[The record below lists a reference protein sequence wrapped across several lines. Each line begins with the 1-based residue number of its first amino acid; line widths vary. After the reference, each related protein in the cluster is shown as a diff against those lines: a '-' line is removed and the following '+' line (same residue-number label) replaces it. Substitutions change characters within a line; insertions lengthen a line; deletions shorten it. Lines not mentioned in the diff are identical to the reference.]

1 MAKIEKLNFYKVE
14 SGNWYGIAFY
24 EDGEISVTS
33 EMTEITKLI
42 NEAAS
47 EFGDISKM
55 TAIDKVKLLTEKGI
69 LHREI
74 KDVIKYFTRVYEYDD
89 EKKSKQ
95 IIKNVVERISGKTEV
110 ITTFVNG
117 KMREEDR
124 GIDTPLSRKQ
134 ESIRNEIK
142 NIYHLDMRSI
152 EELPILE
159 DIGVVREEI
168 IPKKK
173 NKSTIETVDLRDE
186 NVDYEDENVDYDN
199 EDVDYDDEDIKE
211 DKETFGMKI
220 KNFAVKNWK
229 KTVAVLTA
237 GAVLT
242 VGGIHIGKKIQK
254 DKQTEVPNNNP
265 VEDDIYIPEVT
276 PNNEVEIVFDQ
287 KTPLPT
293 PEPTPTPTVEPTQV
307 PVTSPLCKVEYINQ
321 SDESLGEETIDLNS
335 TDLEN
340 VFYVGN
346 SEDYGG
352 VDAMGNN
359 LNNPEENAKPEYVNL
374 IYYQNLVQDENDM
387 KYINY
392 LANLRNYVVEL
403 YITSSEDQRDIIDSE
418 IVNANKS
425 LVSLIKY
432 DNKEL
437 NSGKS
442 FSELSSDAQNIVLK
456 IAQQIYRP
464 LVAVEMNVP
473 YDITNEAT
481 GEVQNEFI
489 NYEQMAEI
497 LVDAYEK
504 VNDGYSR

>member
-1 MAKIEKLNFYKVE
+1 
-14 SGNWYGIAFY
+14 
-24 EDGEISVTS
+24 
-33 EMTEITKLI
+33 
-42 NEAAS
+42 
-47 EFGDISKM
+47 
-55 TAIDKVKLLTEKGI
+55 
-69 LHREI
+69 
-74 KDVIKYFTRVYEYDD
+74 
-89 EKKSKQ
+89 
-95 IIKNVVERISGKTEV
+95 
-110 ITTFVNG
+110 
-117 KMREEDR
+117 
-124 GIDTPLSRKQ
+124 
-134 ESIRNEIK
+134 
-142 NIYHLDMRSI
+142 
-152 EELPILE
+152 
-159 DIGVVREEI
+159 
-168 IPKKK
+168 
-173 NKSTIETVDLRDE
+173 
-186 NVDYEDENVDYDN
+186 
-199 EDVDYDDEDIKE
+199 
-211 DKETFGMKI
+211 
-220 KNFAVKNWK
+220 
-229 KTVAVLTA
+229 
-237 GAVLT
+237 
-242 VGGIHIGKKIQK
+242 
-254 DKQTEVPNNNP
+254 
-265 VEDDIYIPEVT
+265 
-276 PNNEVEIVFDQ
+276 
-287 KTPLPT
+287 
-293 PEPTPTPTVEPTQV
+293 
-307 PVTSPLCKVEYINQ
+307 
-321 SDESLGEETIDLNS
+321 
-335 TDLEN
+335 
-340 VFYVGN
+340 
-346 SEDYGG
+346 
-352 VDAMGNN
+352 MGNN

>member
-1 MAKIEKLNFYKVE
+1 MAKIEKLNLYKVE
-14 SGNWYGIAFY
+14 GGKWYGIAFY
-24 EDGEISVTS
+24 EDREISVTS
-33 EMTEITKLI
+33 EMTEIEKLI

-55 TAIDKVKLLTEKGI
+55 NATDKVKLLTEKGI

-110 ITTFVNG
+110 IATFENG
-117 KMREEDR
+117 KMKEEDR
-124 GIDTPLSRKQ
+124 GIDTPSGRKRV
-134 ESIRNEIK
+134 SITEEIK
-142 NIYHLDMRSI
+142 NTYHLSMNI

-168 IPKKK
+168 IMKKK
-173 NKSTIETVDLRDE
+173 NKSTIETVDPYDE
-186 NVDYEDENVDYDN
+186 NVDYEDE
-199 EDVDYDDEDIKE
+199 DVDYEDEDIE
-211 DKETFGMKI
+211 NDKETFGMKI
-220 KNFAVKNWK
+220 KNFAVRNWK
-229 KTVAVLTA
+229 KTVAILTA

-254 DKQTEVPNNNP
+254 DKQPEVSNNNP

-287 KTPLPT
+287 ATPLPT
-293 PEPTPTPTVEPTQV
+293 PEPTPTPTVEPIQV
-307 PVTSPLCKVEYINQ
+307 PVTSPLCKVKYINQ
-321 SDESLGEETIDLNS
+321 SGESLGEETIDLNA
-335 TDLEN
+335 TDLDD

-374 IYYQNLVQDENDM
+374 IRYQNLVQDENDM

-392 LANLRNYVVEL
+392 LADLRNYVVEL

-418 IVNANKS
+418 IVNANRS

-442 FSELSSDAQNIVLK
+442 FSELSHDAQNIVLK

>member
-1 MAKIEKLNFYKVE
+1 MAKIEKLNLYKVE
-14 SGNWYGIAFY
+14 GGKWYGIAFY

-33 EMTEITKLI
+33 EMTEIEKLI
-42 NEAAS
+42 NEAAN
-47 EFGDISKM
+47 ELGDISKM
-55 TAIDKVKLLTEKGI
+55 NAKDKVKLLTEKGI

-89 EKKSKQ
+89 EKAATK
-95 IIKNVVERISGKTEV
+95 IIRIDVERISGKTET
-110 ITTFVNG
+110 IATFENG
-117 KMREEDR
+117 KIKEENRE
-124 GIDTPLSRKQ
+124 IDTNSDQKYD
-134 ESIRNEIK
+134 SVIGEIK
-142 NIYHLDMRSI
+142 DIYHLDMTDDKEASI
-152 EELPILE
+152 LQ
-159 DIGVVREEI
+159 DIGVIR
-168 IPKKK
+168 KKQI
-173 NKSTIETVDLRDE
+173 T
-186 NVDYEDENVDYDN
+186 
-199 EDVDYDDEDIKE
+199 KE
-211 DKETFGMKI
+211 KDKETFGMKI
-220 KNFAVKNWK
+220 KNLTVRNWK
-229 KTVAVLTA
+229 KTLAILTA

-254 DKQTEVPNNNP
+254 DKQPEVSNNNP

-287 KTPLPT
+287 ATPLPT

-307 PVTSPLCKVEYINQ
+307 PVTSPLCKVKYINQ
-321 SDESLGEETIDLNS
+321 SGESLGEETIDLNT

-374 IYYQNLVQDENDM
+374 IRYQNLVQDENDM

-403 YITSSEDQRDIIDSE
+403 YITSSEDQRDTIDSE
-418 IVNANKS
+418 IVNANSS

-432 DNKEL
+432 DNEEL

-442 FSELSSDAQNIVLK
+442 FSELSHDAQNIVLE

-464 LVAVEMNVP
+464 LVAVKMNVP

-504 VNDGYSR
+504 VNGGYSR

>member
-1 MAKIEKLNFYKVE
+1 MAKIEKLNLYKVE
-14 SGNWYGIAFY
+14 GGKWYGIAFY

-33 EMTEITKLI
+33 EMTEIEKLI

-47 EFGDISKM
+47 ELGDISKM
-55 TAIDKVKLLTEKGI
+55 NAKDKVKLLTEKGI

-89 EKKSKQ
+89 EKAATK
-95 IIKNVVERISGKTEV
+95 IIRIDVERISGKTET
-110 ITTFVNG
+110 IATFENG
-117 KMREEDR
+117 KIKEENRE
-124 GIDTPLSRKQ
+124 IDTNSDQKYD
-134 ESIRNEIK
+134 SVIGEIK
-142 NIYHLDMRSI
+142 DIYHLDMTDGKEASI
-152 EELPILE
+152 LQ
-159 DIGVVREEI
+159 DIGVIR
-168 IPKKK
+168 KKQI
-173 NKSTIETVDLRDE
+173 T
-186 NVDYEDENVDYDN
+186 
-199 EDVDYDDEDIKE
+199 KE
-211 DKETFGMKI
+211 KDKETFGMKI
-220 KNFAVKNWK
+220 KNLTVRNWK
-229 KTVAVLTA
+229 KTLAILTV

-254 DKQTEVPNNNP
+254 DKQPEVSNNNP

-276 PNNEVEIVFDQ
+276 PNNEVKIVFDQ
-287 KTPLPT
+287 ATPLPT

-307 PVTSPLCKVEYINQ
+307 PVTSPLCKVKYINQ
-321 SDESLGEETIDLNS
+321 SGESLGEETIDLNT

-359 LNNPEENAKPEYVNL
+359 LNNPEENTKPEYVNL
-374 IYYQNLVQDENDM
+374 IRYQNLVQDENDM

-392 LANLRNYVVEL
+392 LANLRNHVVKL

-418 IVNANKS
+418 IVNANSS

-442 FSELSSDAQNIVLK
+442 FSELSHDAQNIVLE

-504 VNDGYSR
+504 VNGGYSR

>member
-33 EMTEITKLI
+33 DDAEKEKLI

-47 EFGDISKM
+47 ELGDISKM
-55 TAIDKVKLLTEKGI
+55 TLKDKVKLLTEKGI

-74 KDVIKYFTRVYEYDD
+74 KDVIKHIKYDEAEEKLIVERLSGKVEEISSKEKDKFDSIVDEFKDIYHLNLFDESDIKKINSLNISDMHNEDTYDD
-89 EKKSKQ
+89 EARLGTG
-95 IIKNVVERISGKTEV
+95 IKN
-110 ITTFVNG
+110 
-117 KMREEDR
+117 
-124 GIDTPLSRKQ
+124 L
-134 ESIRNEIK
+134 
-142 NIYHLDMRSI
+142 
-152 EELPILE
+152 
-159 DIGVVREEI
+159 VVR
-168 IPKKK
+168 
-173 NKSTIETVDLRDE
+173 
-186 NVDYEDENVDYDN
+186 
-199 EDVDYDDEDIKE
+199 
-211 DKETFGMKI
+211 
-220 KNFAVKNWK
+220 NWK
-229 KTVAVLTA
+229 KTIAILTA

-254 DKQTEVPNNNP
+254 DKQPEVTNNNP
-265 VEDDIYIPEVT
+265 VEDDIYISEVT
-276 PNNEVEIVFDQ
+276 PNNEAEFVFDQ

-321 SDESLGEETIDLNS
+321 SGESLGEETIDLNS

-352 VDAMGNN
+352 VDAMSNN

-392 LANLRNYVVEL
+392 LANLRNYVAET
-403 YITSSEDQRDIIDSE
+403 YITNTEDQDVIDYA
-418 IVNANKS
+418 IVDTNRS

-442 FSELSSDAQNIVLK
+442 FSELSPDAKNIVLQ
-456 IAQQIYRP
+456 IAQQISTP
-464 LVAVEMNVP
+464 LVSIEMNVP
-473 YDITNEAT
+473 YDITNQAT
-481 GEVQNEFI
+481 GEVTNEFI
-489 NYEQMAEI
+489 NYDQVKEMLI
-497 LVDAYEK
+497 DTYEK
-504 VNDGYSR
+504 VNGGYSR

>member
-1 MAKIEKLNFYKVE
+1 MAKIEKLNLYKVE
-14 SGNWYGIAFY
+14 GGKWHGIAFY

-33 EMTEITKLI
+33 EMTEIEKLI

-47 EFGDISKM
+47 ELGDISKM
-55 TAIDKVKLLTEKGI
+55 TAKDKVKLLTEKGI

-74 KDVIKYFTRVYEYDD
+74 KDIIKYFTRVYEYDD

-110 ITTFVNG
+110 IATFENG
-117 KMREEDR
+117 KMKEEYR
-124 GIDTPLSRKQ
+124 GIDTPSGRKRV
-134 ESIRNEIK
+134 SISEEIK
-142 NIYHLDMRSI
+142 NTYHLSMSNI
-152 EELPILE
+152 EEEPILE

-199 EDVDYDDEDIKE
+199 EDVDYDDEDIE
-211 DKETFGMKI
+211 NDKETFGMKI
-220 KNFAVKNWK
+220 KNLTVRNWK
-229 KTVAVLTA
+229 KAVAILTA
-237 GAVLT
+237 GVVL

-254 DKQTEVPNNNP
+254 DKQPEVTNNNP

-276 PNNEVEIVFDQ
+276 PNNEVEFVFDPS
-287 KTPLPT
+287 TPLPT

-321 SDESLGEETIDLNS
+321 SGESLGKETIDLNS
-335 TDLEN
+335 TDLEG
-340 VFYVGN
+340 VFSAGN
-346 SEDYGG
+346 SEECGG

-442 FSELSSDAQNIVLK
+442 FSELSPDAQNIVLK

-473 YDITNEAT
+473 YDTTNEAT